1 MMMGDSLK
9 ELVMQKINEVLP
21 EAQLDITQS
30 NENLQLRGMNSIEFI
45 KIILSLE
52 EELKME
58 IPDEYFLITEMNTVD
73 KICNVLSAVMNES

>member
-1 MMMGDSLK
+1 MMGDSLK

>member
-1 MMMGDSLK
+1 MGDSLK